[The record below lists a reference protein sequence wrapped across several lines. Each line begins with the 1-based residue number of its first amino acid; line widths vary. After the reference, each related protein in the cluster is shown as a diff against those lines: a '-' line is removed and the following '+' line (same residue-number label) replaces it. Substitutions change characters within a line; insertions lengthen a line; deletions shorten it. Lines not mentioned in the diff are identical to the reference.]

1 MSTDAQQLPA
11 AHCRSEYDALRHV
24 LLCPPRFMKI
34 TDVINDVQKRY
45 KEENIDVTEALRQH
59 TVFVDALTAAGVNTT
74 FLEAAEQYPEQVF
87 TRDIGFTI
95 GDTVFISEMA
105 ESVRQGEEKVLQN
118 WLTDHRIQ
126 FQHVPGHRIEGGDV
140 IVDRDTVYIGI
151 SSRTSQEAI
160 HELQRHVPDY
170 QVMPIHL
177 KEKYLHLDCV
187 FNVLSPT
194 EALIFPEALE
204 DETIAMLEKRYT
216 LIHVDADEQFKL
228 GTNVLSIGNRR
239 LFSQPQNKK
248 VNAQLRDHGF
258 AVIEVDFSE
267 IIKSGGAFRC
277 CTMPVV
283 RD

>member
-59 TVFVDALTAAGVNTT
+59 AVFVDALTAAGVNTT
-74 FLEAAEQYPEQVF
+74 FLEAAEHYPEQVF

-105 ESVRQGEEKVLQN
+105 ESVRQGEEMVLQN
-118 WLTDHRIQ
+118 WLTDHHIK
-126 FQHVPGHRIEGGDV
+126 FQQVPGHRIEGGDV
-140 IVDRDTVYIGI
+140 LVDRDTVYIGI
-151 SSRTSQEAI
+151 SNRTSQEAI
-160 HELQRHVPDY
+160 RELQRHVPGF
-170 QVMPIHL
+170 QVVPVHL

-239 LFSQPQNKK
+239 LFSQPQNNK

-258 AVIEVDFSE
+258 DVIEVDFSE

>member
-1 MSTDAQQLPA
+1 MSTDAQQIPA
-11 AHCRSEYDALRHV
+11 AHCRSEYDPLRHV
-24 LLCPPRFMKI
+24 LLCPPRFMEI

-59 TVFVDALTAAGVNTT
+59 AAFADTLAAEGINTA
-74 FLEAAEQYPEQVF
+74 FLEASEKYPEQVF

-105 ESVRQGEEKVLQN
+105 ESVRQGEETVLQN
-118 WLTDHRIQ
+118 WLSDHHIQ
-126 FQHVPGHRIEGGDV
+126 FKHLPGHRIEGGDV
-140 IVDRDTVYIGI
+140 LVDRDTVYIGI
-151 SSRTSQEAI
+151 SSRTSQKAI
-160 HELQRHVPDY
+160 DELQRHVPDF
-170 QVMPIHL
+170 QVVPLHL
-177 KEKYLHLDCV
+177 NEKYLHLDCV
-187 FNVLSPT
+187 FNILSPT

-204 DETIAMLEKRYT
+204 DETIAMLSKRYT
-216 LIHVDADEQFKL
+216 LIPVDADEQFKL

-248 VNAQLRDHGF
+248 VNAQLREQGF
-258 AVIEVDFSE
+258 DVAEVDFSE

-277 CTMPVV
+277 CTMPVA